1 MITWIPA
8 RGDQCRVDSTYRIHI
23 WGFWVAKEVTMWK
36 VGVAGVT
43 ALFVTVSTLAHA
55 QAPLAGTRKQLSPAD
70 WGALTDARIAITRA
84 ALQMT
89 PEQQKYWPAVADAL
103 RARAE
108 HRQARIVS
116 AQTRI
121 GELRDGGLEA
131 VRDRN
136 PIDFLN
142 RRADALAQ
150 RAADLKKLADAWQPL
165 YQTLTPD
172 QKRRMVLTTIIV
184 LRRIGNAVD
193 GAEQA
198 EDTES
203 TEAGEE

>member
-1 MITWIPA
+1 
-8 RGDQCRVDSTYRIHI
+8 
-23 WGFWVAKEVTMWK
+23 MWK

-55 QAPLAGTRKQLSPAD
+55 QAPLAGAREQLSPED
-70 WGALTDARIAITRA
+70 WGALTDARISITKA
-84 ALQMT
+84 ALQLT

-108 HRQARIVS
+108 HRQARRAS
-116 AQTRI
+116 RQARI
-121 GELRDGGLEA
+121 GMLRNGGLEA

-136 PIDFLN
+136 PVEFLN

-150 RAADLKKLADAWQPL
+150 RAADLKRLADAWQPL

-172 QKRRMVLTTIIV
+172 QRRRMGLTTIIV
-184 LRRIGNAVD
+184 LRRIGNAVE
-193 GAEQA
+193 GADDT
-198 EDTES
+198 EDTED
-203 TEAGEE
+203 TED

>member
-1 MITWIPA
+1 
-8 RGDQCRVDSTYRIHI
+8 
-23 WGFWVAKEVTMWK
+23 MWK
-36 VGVAGVT
+36 VSIAGVT
-43 ALFVTVSTLAHA
+43 ALFATMFTLAHA
-55 QAPLAGTRKQLSPAD
+55 QAPLAGASEQLSPAD
-70 WGALTDARIAITRA
+70 WGALTDARINITRA
-84 ALQMT
+84 ALQLT

-108 HRQARIVS
+108 HRQARIAS

-121 GELRDGGLEA
+121 GELRNGGLEA

-172 QKRRMVLTTIIV
+172 QKRRMGFVTIIV

-193 GAEQA
+193 GAEET
-198 EDTES
+198 EDTEAA
-203 TEAGEE
+203 EQ

>member
-1 MITWIPA
+1 
-8 RGDQCRVDSTYRIHI
+8 
-23 WGFWVAKEVTMWK
+23 MWK
-36 VGVAGVT
+36 LGVAGVT

-55 QAPLAGTRKQLSPAD
+55 QAPSAGGREQLGPAD

-84 ALQMT
+84 ALQLT

-108 HRQARIVS
+108 HRQARIAS

-150 RAADLKKLADAWQPL
+150 RSADLKKLAAAWQPL

-198 EDTES
+198 ENTES

>member
-1 MITWIPA
+1 
-8 RGDQCRVDSTYRIHI
+8 
-23 WGFWVAKEVTMWK
+23 MWK

-55 QAPLAGTRKQLSPAD
+55 QAPLPSARQQLSPAD

-84 ALQMT
+84 ALQLT

-108 HRQARIVS
+108 HRQARM
-116 AQTRI
+116 AARQTRI
-121 GELRDGGLEA
+121 GELRNGGLEA

-136 PIDFLN
+136 FVDRLN

-150 RAADLKKLADAWQPL
+150 RAADLKRLADAWQPL

-172 QKRRMVLTTIIV
+172 QKRRMGFATIIV
-184 LRRIGNAVD
+184 LRRMGNAAD
-193 GAEQA
+193 SAE
-198 EDTES
+198 E
-203 TEAGEE
+203 TEATEAAEE

>member
-1 MITWIPA
+1 
-8 RGDQCRVDSTYRIHI
+8 
-23 WGFWVAKEVTMWK
+23 MWK

-43 ALFVTVSTLAHA
+43 ALFVSVSTLAHA
-55 QAPLAGTRKQLSPAD
+55 QAPSAGAREQLSPAD

-84 ALQMT
+84 ALQLT

-108 HRQARIVS
+108 HRQARRAS

-172 QKRRMVLTTIIV
+172 QKRRMGLTTIIV
-184 LRRIGNAVD
+184 LRRIGNAVN

-198 EDTES
+198 EDTEDS
-203 TEAGEE
+203 EATEE

>member
-1 MITWIPA
+1 M
-8 RGDQCRVDSTYRIHI
+8 
-23 WGFWVAKEVTMWK
+23 
-36 VGVAGVT
+36 
-43 ALFVTVSTLAHA
+43 STLAHA
-55 QAPLAGTRKQLSPAD
+55 QAPLAGAREQLSPAD

-84 ALQMT
+84 ALQLT

-108 HRQARIVS
+108 HRQARRAS

-172 QKRRMVLTTIIV
+172 QKRRMGLTTIIV
-184 LRRIGNAVD
+184 LRRIGNAVN

-198 EDTES
+198 EDTEDS
-203 TEAGEE
+203 EATEE

>member
-1 MITWIPA
+1 
-8 RGDQCRVDSTYRIHI
+8 
-23 WGFWVAKEVTMWK
+23 MWK
-36 VGVAGVT
+36 VAVASAT
-43 ALFVTVSTLAHA
+43 ALFVAVSTLAHA
-55 QAPLAGTRKQLSPAD
+55 QSPLAGAREQLSPAD
-70 WGALTDARIAITRA
+70 RGALTDARIAITRA
-84 ALQMT
+84 ALQLT

-108 HRQARIVS
+108 HRQARMAS
-116 AQTRI
+116 EQTRI

-136 PIDFLN
+136 PIDFLH

-172 QKRRMVLTTIIV
+172 QKRRMGFATIIV
-184 LRRIGNAVD
+184 LRRIGNASD
-193 GAEQA
+193 SAE
-198 EDTES
+198 E
-203 TEAGEE
+203 TEATEAAEE

>member
-1 MITWIPA
+1 
-8 RGDQCRVDSTYRIHI
+8 
-23 WGFWVAKEVTMWK
+23 MWK
-36 VGVAGVT
+36 LGVAGVT

-55 QAPLAGTRKQLSPAD
+55 QAPLGGAREQLSPAD

-84 ALQMT
+84 ALQLT

-108 HRQARIVS
+108 HRQARMAS
-116 AQTRI
+116 RETRI
-121 GELRDGGLEA
+121 GMMRNGGLEA
-131 VRDRN
+131 LRDRN
-136 PIDFLN
+136 PVDFLH

-150 RAADLKKLADAWQPL
+150 RAADLKRLADAWQPL

-172 QKRRMVLTTIIV
+172 QKRRMGFATIIV

-193 GAEQA
+193 AAQET
-198 EDTES
+198 EDTDDPE
-203 TEAGEE
+203 